1 MILTSYEFIAFFA
14 MLFACYYIL
23 PKRFQWGLLLI
34 GSYAFYFIS
43 GGMAEGGFAP
53 LRGLFYVCLLFS
65 TTLITYGTAI
75 GIERSTEK
83 QKRYLKEHK
92 DVLSGEEKKQYKEW
106 GTKKKRKIMLLG
118 LMAALAILAVF
129 KYADFAIDNINFW
142 VDRIGNGTELEY
154 FDLLLPMGISFYTFQ
169 SLGYLLDVYWER
181 CEAQKNLGKY
191 MLFVAFFPQLI
202 QGPISRYGNL
212 AQSLYAEHS
221 FDWKN
226 IRFGLERVLWGF
238 FKKLVVADTIITAV
252 ECLITD
258 EYYTGAWVLVG
269 IVFYGIE
276 LYADFTGGIDITIGV
291 AQTLGVNVQE
301 NFIRPYF
308 SKNIAEYWR
317 RWHISMGTWFRDY
330 IFYPMSI
337 SKSMNKLTRFCKK
350 HLGKGVTKRV
360 PVYTATMVTWFATGI
375 WHGASWNFI
384 MWGVM
389 NGVVILISGEFEPFY
404 QWFRGKFPRLIQT
417 SGYKAFQIIRT
428 FLLMGVLR
436 MFDCYEDVPL
446 TFQMFGSM
454 FRDFDLSALTLEEF
468 SYLGLNLPQ
477 YIIVAAGT
485 MLMFVVSMIQRKG
498 SVREWIST
506 KPYVVKYLTFV
517 GLFLAVLLFGAY
529 GVGFDASQF
538 IYNQF

>member
-1 MILTSYEFIAFFA
+1 MLLTSYEFITFFVI
-14 MLFACYYIL
+14 LFACYYIF
-23 PKRFQWGLLLI
+23 PKKYQWMLLLI

-43 GGMAEGGFAP
+43 GAISEGGFST
-53 LRGLFYVCLLFS
+53 LSGCFYIGLLFA

-75 GIERSTEK
+75 GIERCGRK
-83 QKRYLKEHK
+83 QKVYLKEHK
-92 DVLSGEEKKQYKEW
+92 EELSREEKKKYKEQ
-106 GTKKKRKIMLLG
+106 GQKKKRGIMLLG
-118 LMAALAILAVF
+118 LLAALGILAVF
-129 KYADFAIDNINFW
+129 KYADFAVDNINFW
-142 VDRIGNGTELEY
+142 IDRVGNGSELGY
-154 FDLLLPMGISFYTFQ
+154 PNLLLPMGISFYTFQ

-191 MLFVAFFPQLI
+191 MLFVSFFPQLV
-202 QGPISRYGNL
+202 QGPISRYSDL
-212 AQSLYAEHS
+212 AKSLYEAHK

-226 IRFGLERVLWGF
+226 IRFGLERILWGF
-238 FKKLVVADTIITAV
+238 FKKLVIADTIITAV

-258 EYYTGAWVLVG
+258 EYYNGAWVLVG
-269 IVFYGIE
+269 IIFYGIE

-291 AQTLGVNVQE
+291 AQTLGVKVQE

-337 SKSMNKLTRFCKK
+337 SKSMNKLTRFCKN
-350 HLGKGVTKRV
+350 HLGKGFAKRV
-360 PVYTATMVTWFATGI
+360 PVYLATMVTWFATGI

-404 QWFRGKFPRLIQT
+404 EWFRKKFPRLVRT
-417 SGYKAFQIIRT
+417 SAYKAFQIIRT
-428 FLLMGVLR
+428 FLLMGTLR

-454 FRDFDLSALTLEEF
+454 FRDFDLSALTAEEF
-468 SYLGLNLPQ
+468 SYLGLTPAQ
-477 YIIVAAGT
+477 YIIVFAGT
-485 MLMFVVSMIQRKG
+485 LLMFAVSLLQRKG
-498 SVREWIST
+498 SVREWISA
-506 KPYVVKYLTFV
+506 KPYIVKYTIFV

>member
-1 MILTSYEFIAFFA
+1 MLLTSYEFIAFFA
-14 MLFACYYIL
+14 LLFVCYYIL
-23 PKRFQWGLLLI
+23 PKRFQWVLLLI

-43 GGMAEGGFAP
+43 GAVSDGGFE
-53 LRGLFYVCLLFS
+53 LSGGLFYVGLLFA

-75 GIERSTEK
+75 AIEHCGEK

-92 DVLSGEEKKQYKEW
+92 EELSREDKKHYKEL
-106 GTKKKRKIMLLG
+106 GQKKKRRIMICGLL
-118 LMAALAILAVF
+118 AALAILAVF

-142 VDRIGNGTELEY
+142 IDRVGSGNELNY

-181 CEAQKNLGKY
+181 CETQKNLGKY
-191 MLFVAFFPQLI
+191 MLFVSFFPQLI
-202 QGPISRYGNL
+202 QGPISRYSDL
-212 AQSLYAEHS
+212 EISLYEEHS

-226 IRFGLERVLWGF
+226 IRFGLERILWGF
-238 FKKLVVADTIITAV
+238 FKKLVIADTIITAV

-258 EYYTGAWVLVG
+258 DYYNGAWVLVG
-269 IVFYGIE
+269 IIFYGIE

-291 AQTLGVNVQE
+291 AQTLGIKVQE

-337 SKSMNKLTRFCKK
+337 SKSMNKLTRFCKN
-350 HLGKGVTKRV
+350 HLGKGFAKRV
-360 PVYTATMVTWFATGI
+360 PVYLATMVTWFATGI

-404 QWFRGKFPRLIQT
+404 EWFRKKFPRLVRT
-417 SGYKAFQIIRT
+417 SAYKAFQIIRT
-428 FLLMGVLR
+428 FLLMGTLR

-454 FRDFDLSALTLEEF
+454 FRDFDLSALTAEEF
-468 SYLGLNLPQ
+468 SYLGLTPAQ
-477 YIIVAAGT
+477 YIIVFAGT
-485 MLMFVVSMIQRKG
+485 LLMFAVSLLQRKG
-498 SVREWIST
+498 SVREWISA
-506 KPYVVKYLTFV
+506 KPYIVKYTIFV